1 MVLFCKQFND
11 IFKKYGI
18 LQWEIFQLS
27 RTDNMEGF
35 TNISQ
40 TITANPDEEEVWVEL
55 LSHRDNKRKDEVME
69 KMKGDKNC
77 EQGYRQFLE
86 LITPGSKVIY
96 GDFHRLNDLG
106 FCVSNR
112 NIGDVKLKSYM
123 IIIYQYWIH
132 KSFKLLD
139 LDSYRNGITIK

>member
-1 MVLFCKQFND
+1 MEKLNITEKDEGKEIGNQIEMIHFRVPKKNHDAMILFCKQFND

-18 LQWEIFQLS
+18 LHWEIFQLS

-40 TITANPDEEEVWVEL
+40 TVSANPNEEEVWVEL
-55 LSHRDNKRKDEVME
+55 LSYRDKKHKDEAME

-77 EQGYRQFLE
+77 EQDYRQFLN

-96 GDFHRLNDLG
+96 GDFRRLNDLG
-106 FCVSNR
+106 FV
-112 NIGDVKLKSYM
+112 
-123 IIIYQYWIH
+123 
-132 KSFKLLD
+132 
-139 LDSYRNGITIK
+139 

>member
-1 MVLFCKQFND
+1 MEKLNLTEKDEGKEIGNQIEMIHFRVPKKNHDAMILFCKQFND

-18 LQWEIFQLS
+18 LHWEIFQLS

-40 TITANPDEEEVWVEL
+40 TVSANPNEEEVWVEL
-55 LSHRDNKRKDEVME
+55 LSYRDKKHKDEAME

-77 EQGYRQFLE
+77 EQDYRQFLN

-96 GDFHRLNDLG
+96 GGFSRLNDLG
-106 FCVSNR
+106 FV
-112 NIGDVKLKSYM
+112 
-123 IIIYQYWIH
+123 
-132 KSFKLLD
+132 
-139 LDSYRNGITIK
+139 

>member
-1 MVLFCKQFND
+1 MEKLNITEKDEGKEIGNQIEMIHFRVPKKNHDAMMLFCKQFND

-40 TITANPDEEEVWVEL
+40 TISANPDEEEVWVEL
-55 LSHRDNKRKDEVME
+55 LSYRDKKHKDEVME
-69 KMKGDKNC
+69 KMKDDKNC
-77 EQGYRQFLE
+77 EQGYRQFLD
-86 LITPGSKVIY
+86 LITAGSKVIY

-106 FCVSNR
+106 FV
-112 NIGDVKLKSYM
+112 
-123 IIIYQYWIH
+123 
-132 KSFKLLD
+132 
-139 LDSYRNGITIK
+139 